1 MEIWKILI
9 LSTAFSFLSMNI
21 SKTTVFNNLWARQLT
36 RLEEISLSL
45 HHWFEGRLS
54 HCAPLP
60 CAQLSFKLF
69 IVPVRDRSIYIYNP
83 LLLSNVALI
92 LFSQGLHLHSR
103 GTSSQPLCD
112 HPTLLICEMNGRNI
126 YSFTNPEEL
135 GSVLTLERN
144 NPNL

>member
-21 SKTTVFNNLWARQLT
+21 SKTNVFNNLWARQLT
-36 RLEEISLSL
+36 RLEEIYLSL

-60 CAQLSFKLF
+60 PCAQLSFKLF
-69 IVPVRDRSIYIYNP
+69 IVPVKDRSIYIYSP

-92 LFSQGLHLHSR
+92 LFSQGLHLRSR

-126 YSFTNPEEL
+126 YSFPNPEEL
-135 GSVLTLERN
+135 GSVLTL
-144 NPNL
+144 